1 MFQIIGDSGP
11 QRCLI
16 IGGPS
21 MAFRFVLLVTAAS
34 VLLTA
39 RAQKPPL
46 PACCQPESQNLSQQ
60 QVKALVKNTEP
71 IHAPCCADMLHISG
85 TVVLAISV
93 DHEGNVTCVQM
104 VSGPLLA
111 IGVAIASVRQW
122 KFRPY
127 TSKGIKKSFCGQIAL
142 RCRGN
147 EHGIRYKIL

>member
-1 MFQIIGDSGP
+1 M
-11 QRCLI
+11 
-16 IGGPS
+16 
-21 MAFRFVLLVTAAS
+21 FRFVPLVTVAS

-39 RAQKPPL
+39 RAQQPL
-46 PACCQPESQNLSQQ
+46 PACCQAESENLSQQ

-71 IHAPCCADMLHISG
+71 IDAPCCADMLHISG

-93 DHEGNVTCVQM
+93 DPEGSVTCVQM
-104 VSGPLLA
+104 VSGSPLA
-111 IGVAIASVRQW
+111 IGVAIDSVRQW

-127 TSKGIKKSFCGQIAL
+127 TSKGIQKSFCGGQIAL